1 MRKSRAAKF
10 LSIPKRREGRESHPA
25 ARETCLP
32 AARPCCAKSLLRQNR
47 RAVRRAAARTKVCR
61 RTARK
66 NAAQM
71 DTKRAQTQQKLTK
84 TQEKFRIFFHLR
96 PLYTFF
102 SYISRK

>member
-32 AARPCCAKSLLRQNR
+32 AARPCCAKSPLRQNR

-84 TQEKFRIFFHLR
+84 TQEKFRIFFHLH